1 MKDSDIKKSWIVRK
15 MSDICDLQNGYA
27 FQSKTYVDRSNTLN
41 IRMSNI
47 RPSGDFDP
55 EHNIRYLPDNFA
67 TDYSQYLLSEGD
79 LVIAMTDMA
88 GEPKI
93 LGLPTLVKKTN
104 GRKFLLNQR
113 VGKLCDFSEAINIGF
128 LRYFLSSPSSRRY
141 YSSKGAGG
149 LQINL
154 SKSDILSL
162 PIPLPPLNEQRRIV
176 STIEQLTDRSNKAR
190 AALEDVPK
198 LIAQFR
204 QSVLAAAFRGDLTA
218 DWREKNP
225 DVEPASE
232 LLERIKQTLPKAA
245 QKKIEEE
252 LSDPFD
258 IPDRWTWANLS
269 SVCNSISDGDHQPPP
284 KATSGI
290 PFLTISNISSGNID
304 FNNSY
309 YVPES
314 YYEKIQENRKAK
326 KGDIIYSVVGSYG
339 IPVLIDSEREFC
351 FQRHIAI
358 LKPHQ
363 YLIGKYLLFALKS
376 RFVLDQATKV
386 ATGTTQLTV
395 TLSGLRK
402 IKIPLVS
409 LPEQLIIIE
418 KIEVLFK
425 AINQIEQQY
434 IDAYNDL
441 NQTLDR
447 SILAKAFRGELV
459 PQDPNDEPAGVLLDR
474 IRAEREQASTPKQ
487 RGKTTRKNS
496 SKQLSIDGIE

>member
-1 MKDSDIKKSWIVRK
+1 MKRELPSIPDGWAYFTLSELTESDRNSIKRGPFGSSIKKEHFVPH
-15 MSDICDLQNGYA
+15 GYKVYEQKNA
-27 FQSKTYVDRSNTLN
+27 IYNDFSLGSYYIPEEKFQELIGFSVK
-41 IRMSNI
+41 
-47 RPSGDFDP
+47 PGDF
-55 EHNIRYLPDNFA
+55 IISCSGTIGKIAILPDDAQPGVINQA
-67 TDYSQYLLSEGD
+67 LLK
-79 LVIAMTDMA
+79 IALNKDIIDRNYFLRLFRSDFFQTI
-88 GEPKI
+88 I
-93 LGLPTLVKKTN
+93 LGNIQGSAMMNISSVKDLK
-104 GRKFLLNQR
+104 
-113 VGKLCDFSEAINIGF
+113 
-128 LRYFLSSPSSRRY
+128 
-141 YSSKGAGG
+141 
-149 LQINL
+149 
-154 SKSDILSL
+154 KSD
-162 PIPLPPLNEQRRIV
+162 IPLPPLNEQRRIV
-176 STIEQLTDRSNKAR
+176 STIEQLTDRSHKAR